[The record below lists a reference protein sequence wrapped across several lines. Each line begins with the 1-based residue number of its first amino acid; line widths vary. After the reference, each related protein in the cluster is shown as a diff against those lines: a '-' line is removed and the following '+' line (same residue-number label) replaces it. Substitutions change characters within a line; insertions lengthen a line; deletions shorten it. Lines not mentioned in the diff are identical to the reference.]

1 MKHTELKLMGV
12 SDYFTQE
19 SFNVLRTNIQFCGQD
34 VKVIAITSCTM
45 NEGKS
50 YVSMHLG
57 RSLSEIGKRVLI
69 IDADMRKSV
78 MAGRN
83 ADAKDPKGLSEAITG
98 QAKLQECIYSTQ
110 YERLNLMFAGKYPP
124 NPVELLNTPHFD
136 AILKAARGA
145 YDYIIIDTPPLGM
158 VIDAAVIASKCDG
171 AILVIGNKHVKYPIA
186 QEVIAQ
192 LEKAGCYVLGAVLN
206 NSEKKGGAYYR
217 RKKGYGYGYG
227 YGYYAHDTKK

>member
-1 MKHTELKLMGV
+1 MKKTELKLTGI

-19 SFNVLRTNIQFCGQD
+19 AFNVLRTNIQFCGQD

-50 YVSMHLG
+50 YVSLHLG
-57 RSLSEIGKRVLI
+57 RCLSEIGKSVLL

-83 ADAKDPKGLSEAITG
+83 SDSKDVKGMSEVITG
-98 QAKLQECIYSTQ
+98 QAKLQDCIYATQ
-110 YERLNLMFAGKYPP
+110 YQSLHLLFAGKYPP

-136 AILKAARGA
+136 TLIKYAKEA

-171 AILVIGNKHVKYPIA
+171 AVLVIGNKHVKYPAA
-186 QEVIAQ
+186 QEVISQ
-192 LEKAGCYVLGAVLN
+192 LEKAGCPVLGAVLN
-206 NSEKKGGAYYR
+206 NSEKKGGTYYR

-227 YGYYAHDTKK
+227 YYAHDSKK